1 MQNCRKRAEFQANL
15 EFAGGRGANREI
27 GGRKGKGRKEVLP
40 VRAQREPAVLG
51 RRRGANAQG
60 LPKPSDVCA
69 PHAAAATQI
78 RTAVGASSPNTII
91 RQLLEARLQQRP
103 SWCASRSVTFGQM
116 SCSNVTLHQNSSDCR
131 QTQANGGQGC
141 HASICMSAVAV
152 AACAALQ
159 ERGTQQLQLGAAF
172 DRVRASEW
180 LSARSRTPVTG
191 AEQHGAEKASEAP
204 VSAVS
209 VVALCALAARVAH
222 ASTYPAA
229 RLQCAPRTVEVAWAS
244 CTSFSSL

>member
-1 MQNCRKRAEFQANL
+1 MNSP
-15 EFAGGRGANREI
+15 GGEEQIEKSGEEK
-27 GGRKGKGRKEVLP
+27 GKEGRKFCPSERNVSPRCWGDGEVRMRKDCQGT
-40 VRAQREPAVLG
+40 AQ
-51 RRRGANAQG
+51 QSK
-60 LPKPSDVCA
+60 KPSDVCA

-78 RTAVGASSPNTII
+78 RTAVGTSSPRTII
-91 RQLLEARLQQRP
+91 RQLLEARHQQRP
-103 SWCASRSVTFGQM
+103 SWCAARSVTFGQM

-131 QTQANGGQGC
+131 QTQPNGGQSC
-141 HASICMSAVAV
+141 HASMCMSAVAV

-159 ERGTQQLQLGAAF
+159 EHGTQQLLLGAAF
-172 DRVRASEW
+172 ERVRASEW
-180 LSARSRTPVTG
+180 LSARSCTPVTG

-244 CTSFSSL
+244 CTSFFSL